1 MEQIS
6 AAKVR
11 YIKLGPGG
19 IWEQSCKND
28 GTMRVNLST
37 GHPMTMQWALA
48 GEWEKIAEDWRRH
61 GHNPSVATRYTNEI
75 REYFQDDG
83 TMLWVTFID
92 DSLHYAFLEPGA
104 PTPLPDESSFR
115 RVKGGWRNFDLKE
128 KKILAKANL
137 SGTYTN
143 LASFRGT
150 SCWVHSPQRLI
161 DRINGNAAPA
171 VLKVLDAQ
179 KALIESGSALLK
191 MLSPKPME
199 ILADML
205 FTAAGWRRTGAIGG
219 NTKDKDLHLEHP
231 LTNELSV
238 VQVKCSASQAQ
249 LDQFVEMFNSA
260 QHYTR
265 AFFLYHSSSGLLSTT
280 DERVYVLDAEAITEQ
295 VIELGFMR
303 WLIEQ
308 NS

>member
-6 AAKVR
+6 AKKIR

-19 IWEQSCKND
+19 VWEQPCKRE
-28 GTMRVNLST
+28 GVMRVNLST
-37 GHPMTMQWALA
+37 GHPMTMEWALA
-48 GEWEKIAEDWRRH
+48 GEWDKISEDWRKH
-61 GHNPSVATRYTNEI
+61 GHSPSVATRYTNEI
-75 REYFQDDG
+75 REYFEDDG

-92 DSLHYAFLEPGA
+92 DSLHYGFLEPGQ
-104 PTPLPDESSFR
+104 PTALPDESSFR
-115 RVKGGWRNFDLKE
+115 RVKGGWRNVDLKDG
-128 KKILAKANL
+128 KVLAKANL

-150 SCWVHSPQRLI
+150 SCWVQSPERLV
-161 DRINGNAAPA
+161 DRINGNAPPA
-171 VLKVLDAQ
+171 VIKVLDAQ
-179 KALIESGSALLK
+179 KALIDSGSAVLK

-205 FTAAGWRRTGAIGG
+205 FTAAGWRRTGAVGG
-219 NTKDKDLHLEHP
+219 NIRDKDLHLEHP
-231 LTNELSV
+231 LTNELV
-238 VQVKCSASQAQ
+238 IVQVKCFAQQSQ
-249 LDQFVEMFNSA
+249 LDQFVEMFNA
-260 QHYTR
+260 TQHYAR
-265 AFFLYHSSSGLLSTT
+265 AFFLYHSSSAPLSTV
-280 DERVYVLDAEAITEQ
+280 DERVHVLDAEKITEQ